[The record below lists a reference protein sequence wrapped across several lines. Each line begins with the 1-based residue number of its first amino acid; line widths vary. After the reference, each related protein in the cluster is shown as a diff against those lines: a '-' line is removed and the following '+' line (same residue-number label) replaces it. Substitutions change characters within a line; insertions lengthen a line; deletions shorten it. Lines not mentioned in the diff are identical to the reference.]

1 MFYLFSLVNHHEFSR
16 ALKKQL
22 LSNKNVLWDSRKI
35 PGNKILPQNKP
46 WRVNKTSFTQLL
58 TSAETIK
65 PDKKMTNDRQVQRFS
80 PTTVQCDIKLSLQW
94 KEKWHCAVWHQ
105 TKRRRGGVRNTV
117 LLSRW
122 WERWGEF
129 SHCWSERSP
138 QNLTLRQWFIG
149 FVKSSCCRET
159 IGLAGAYLEEG
170 GSHHIIRQGSHLLP
184 STSGLWPRLE
194 YFWERMATV
203 CLQMIWRKVQD
214 DHGYRWHSH
223 LFTSVFLT
231 ETFIVFIKTK

>member
-1 MFYLFSLVNHHEFSR
+1 MWTRHLSHSFSPAR
-16 ALKKQL
+16 WQL
-22 LSNKNVLWDSRKI
+22 N
-35 PGNKILPQNKP
+35 
-46 WRVNKTSFTQLL
+46 L
-58 TSAETIK
+58 T
-65 PDKKMTNDRQVQRFS
+65 KKMTNDRQVQRFS

-105 TKRRRGGVRNTV
+105 TKRRRGGVRNAV

-170 GSHHIIRQGSHLLP
+170 GSQHIIRQGSHLLP
-184 STSGLWPRLE
+184 STSGLWPRGWLQCASKW
-194 YFWERMATV
+194 FGGRFKMTMDIADIATYS
-203 CLQMIWRKVQD
+203 LQC
-214 DHGYRWHSH
+214 S
-223 LFTSVFLT
+223 
-231 ETFIVFIKTK
+231 